1 MCQDSAVTSLRTY
14 GGVAGDERRADRR
27 SQLLDAGLELLAAD
41 DGAQAFTVRGVCR
54 EAGLASRYFYE
65 SFADAGD
72 LAAAVFDAAVTDL
85 TTTTLTAL
93 GEVGDQEVAEQARV
107 GVDAIVGHI
116 LEDPRRGR
124 LLFSPA
130 LAALP
135 AIAARRSASTRLF
148 VGLLG
153 AEAQARTPIEG
164 GPSFDV
170 ASEMLV
176 GGLAQAISAWL
187 DGDVDVDRA
196 EFVDSCA
203 VLFLAAGEALSRG

>member
-1 MCQDSAVTSLRTY
+1 MATLRTY
-14 GGVAGDERRADRR
+14 GGVTGDERRADRR
-27 SQLLDAGLELLAAD
+27 AQVLGAGLELLAAD

-85 TTTTLTAL
+85 TTATLTAL
-93 GEVGDQEVAEQARV
+93 AEAGDEDVAEQARV

-135 AIAARRSASTRLF
+135 AIAERRSASTRLF

-153 AEAQARTPIEG
+153 AEAQARTPVEG

-170 ASEMLV
+170 ATEVLV

-187 DGDVDVDRA
+187 DGDVDMDRA
-196 EFVDSCA
+196 ELVDSCA
-203 VLFLAAGEALSRG
+203 VLFVAVGDALSRG